1 MTGGKWRFVRAVMC
15 IWWSFLLA
23 SLVLVLADEESGSL
37 KKEAALQSIKLSDAN
52 NSDAHHHL
60 LSKFLMRETKDSGHR
75 HSHVWPELKFGWKI
89 VVGSIIGFLGA
100 AFGSVG
106 GVGGGGIFVPMLTL
120 ILRFDPKSATAIS
133 KCMITGAAVS
143 TVYCNLRLRHP
154 TLEMPIIDYDLAVLI
169 QPMLMLGISIGVS
182 FNVILADWMVTVL
195 LIILFLGLSTMAFF
209 RGVASWKKETMLK
222 KEAVQRLA
230 NGGIGGEGGTFPG
243 GPSSSIQKR
252 AKVSVLE
259 NVYWKEFGLIFFVWV
274 VCLGL
279 QISKNYTTTC
289 STVYWGVNLLQIPV
303 CLGVS
308 SFEAFGLYK
317 GWRKISSKSG
327 DSSSKLRAG
336 QLIVFCFFGLVA
348 GTVGALL
355 GLGGGFI
362 MGPLFL
368 ELGVPPEVSTA
379 TSTFVMMFT
388 SSIAV
393 VEYYLLKRF
402 PVPYAVCLT
411 AVATVAAFVGQHVVR
426 RVIAALGRA
435 SLIIFTLAF
444 IIFISAISLGGVG
457 ISNMTK
463 KIEHHQNMGFES
475 LCKYRV

>member
-1 MTGGKWRFVRAVMC
+1 MAGGKWRFVRAAMC

-23 SLVLVLADEESGSL
+23 SLVLVLADEGSGSL
-37 KKEAALQSIKLSDAN
+37 KNKEAAVQSINVSDAN
-52 NSDAHHHL
+52 NSSSDHL
-60 LSKFLMRETKDSGHR
+60 STFLIKSSRETKESGHA
-75 HSHVWPELKFGWKI
+75 HTHVWPELKFGWKI
-89 VVGSIIGFLGA
+89 VVGSIIGLLGA

-154 TLEMPIIDYDLAVLI
+154 TMEMPIIDYNLAVLI

-195 LIILFLGLSTMAFF
+195 LIILFLG
-209 RGVASWKKETMLK
+209 
-222 KEAVQRLA
+222 
-230 NGGIGGEGGTFPG
+230 GIGGEGGTFPG
-243 GPSSSIQKR
+243 GPSSGIQKR

-317 GWRKISSKSG
+317 GWRKISSKTA

-411 AVATVAAFVGQHVVR
+411 AVATVAAFVGQHAVR

-463 KIEHHQNMGFES
+463 KIQHHQNMGFES